1 MKTTFKLTVLLI
13 CMIIS
18 VMTYAQSEYSR
29 NGITNNRTVLES
41 NESNEVKAEIVIT
54 DSETIKGYKN
64 LEFKLSNGMSFTY
77 EDGNYKAGYNNR
89 SLDVKGKYSI
99 TSEVGTLSI
108 AFNADD
114 GSIWW
119 VFRKK

>member
-1 MKTTFKLTVLLI
+1 MKTLKLHLVTISLI
-13 CMIIS
+13 IGSINYAPSTYSNMIIKNHSIS
-18 VMTYAQSEYSR
+18 VEK
-29 NGITNNRTVLES
+29 ND
-41 NESNEVKAEIVIT
+41 VKAEILIT
-54 DSETIKGYKN
+54 DSKTIKGYKN

-89 SLDVKGKYSI
+89 TLDVKGKYSM
-99 TSEVGTLSI
+99 TTEAGTLSL

-119 VFRKK
+119 VFRPTNTN